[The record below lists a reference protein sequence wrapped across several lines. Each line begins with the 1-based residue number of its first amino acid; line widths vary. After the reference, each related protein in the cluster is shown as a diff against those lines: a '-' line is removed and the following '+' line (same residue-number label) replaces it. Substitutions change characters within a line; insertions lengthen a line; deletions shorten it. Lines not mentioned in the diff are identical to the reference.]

1 MNLKNMELKK
11 RTGPV
16 NLNPGPLM
24 ESMEKMGFSVGLN
37 G

>member
-1 MNLKNMELKK
+1 MNLKNMQLK
-11 RTGPV
+11 RMRGLG

-24 ESMEKMGFSVGLN
+24 ESMEKMAFSVGLN